1 MITPLD
7 CSDLVELV
15 TEYFEGSLPEADR
28 RQFEEHLA
36 DCDGCTDYVAQM
48 RTTIELT
55 GRLRTDD
62 IDPIALDAL
71 LDAFRHHHH
80 NGDGGGDGSV

>member
-7 CSDLVELV
+7 CQDLVELI
-15 TEYFEGSLPEADR
+15 TDYLEGVLPPSEQR
-28 RQFEEHLA
+28 EFEEHLL
-36 DCDGCTDYVAQM
+36 DCDGCADYVAQM

-62 IDPIALDAL
+62 IDPVAVDKL
-71 LDAFRHHHH
+71 LEAFRELRP
-80 NGDGGGDGSV
+80 DGERPG